1 MVLGVAGR
9 LPPPGQFTPLL
20 LERRRESRE
29 DRQTWRFTAVR
40 GSCVCMVCVCV
51 AFLVVCVIVFV
62 CLCPGWKVAIGYGQ
76 TPVWVCVCG
85 VFGCGCDCVC
95 LFVCVQD
102 GRLLL
107 DTAKHLCVQSP
118 TQHLSL
124 REGALYHSMCTYI
137 KYIQQLPYIDV

>member
-20 LERRRESRE
+20 VERRRESRE

-76 TPVWVCVCG
+76 TPLRPEPNTEPVTQRRYSVH
-85 VFGCGCDCVC
+85 
-95 LFVCVQD
+95 
-102 GRLLL
+102 
-107 DTAKHLCVQSP
+107 TATLIH
-118 TQHLSL
+118 
-124 REGALYHSMCTYI
+124 
-137 KYIQQLPYIDV
+137 